1 MKFGFRVI
9 CNKTGEQCF
18 EEYFIDSRGVLYRQC
33 EMDGS
38 IRPPTD
44 RDDLTV
50 QCATGILD
58 SAGKEIF
65 EGDIVSFSYRMHE
78 HERYDAIGEVFFEE
92 GIFYFCRGSMFA
104 TNDANLFEESLKIVG
119 NILKNPEILSNKK

>member
-9 CNKTGEQCF
+9 GNKTGKQCF
-18 EEYFIDSRGVLYRQC
+18 AEYFIDSVGVLYRQC

-38 IRPPTD
+38 IHLPRD
-44 RDDLTV
+44 REDLTV
-50 QCATGILD
+50 QYATGILD

-92 GIFYFCRGSMFA
+92 GIFYFGRGSMFA